1 MSWESFPFL
10 VPCKNVCRIGSS
22 FCPSIHGFLRKTFL
36 VLSFQIFHDS
46 HDFMIFHDS
55 QHESQ
60 HDFHDSQ
67 HDSQHDFIIFHDSQQ
82 LHETQD

>member
-10 VPCKNVCRIGSS
+10 VPCKNVCRMVSS
-22 FCPSIHGFLRKTFL
+22 FCPSIHGLKISFLKKKNIFS

-46 HDFMIFHDS
+46 QHDFM
-55 QHESQ
+55 
-60 HDFHDSQ
+60 
-67 HDSQHDFIIFHDSQQ
+67 IFHDSQQ